1 MLVDLPLSFQMFIP
15 HHENLYGSQ
24 FISTKSEFVYNKT
37 YVYKITLTKTH
48 VIEFDQ
54 PSEHCSNL
62 QNPNTSVCI
71 ASYIEKQLGCNP
83 RIFGSLLTSKRYCN
97 TSSELKSLANLTTAF
112 RQYSGNKI
120 YETTGC
126 LASCERYEFGKMEA
140 TLTEKSSDPVKD
152 LHIMF
157 LIRSGSYEE
166 KEEYLLYDT
175 NSFIADVGGFMGL
188 CLGLSLFSLYNE
200 VVDLVVR
207 FKARICKK

>member
-1 MLVDLPLSFQMFIP
+1 MFVP

-24 FISTKSEFVYNKT
+24 FFSIKSGFDHNKT
-37 YVYKITLTKTH
+37 YYFKITLTKVH
-48 VIEFDQ
+48 VKEFDQ
-54 PSEHCSNL
+54 PSERCSKFRY
-62 QNPNTSVCI
+62 PNTSVCI

-83 RIFGSLLTSKRYCN
+83 RIFGSSLTSKPFCYKLSDLR
-97 TSSELKSLANLTTAF
+97 SLATLTTEF

-126 LASCERYEFGKMEA
+126 LASCERDEYGKMDV
-140 TLTEKSSDPVKD
+140 TWSEKSSEPIKD
-152 LHIMF
+152 LHMAF
-157 LIRSGSYEE
+157 LIRSGSQEE

-207 FKARICKK
+207 LKSNFCGR